1 MTKTSP
7 PAPGADDAEELI
19 AMAMAAASD
28 AGAAPAQALDLAVT
42 MVEQVAPGSA
52 LTLLAEDARRLRLS
66 PNLQGAAGA
75 GLRVAPGLAELLRLV
90 LESERN
96 GDDLAYKLD
105 LHLRATADRRET
117 ELKKAIETVPVYMI
131 VVLVLFFMPAIL
143 MVLIGPSFLSLLR
156 ALYEV

>member
-1 MTKTSP
+1 MIVRPS
-7 PAPGADDAEELI
+7 AAEAQDIEELI
-19 AMAMAAASD
+19 AIAMAAASD
-28 AGAAPAQALDLAVT
+28 AGAAPAQALGLAAD
-42 MVEQVAPGSA
+42 MVGQASPGA
-52 LTLLAEDARRLRLS
+52 MVGTLTEEARRLRLS
-66 PNLQGAAGA
+66 RNLQDSARA
-75 GLRVAPGLAELLRLV
+75 GLRIDADLGELLRLV

-96 GDDLAYKLD
+96 GDDLARKLD